1 MNAAT
6 PLFYETGC
14 EVAYPV
20 AEGVANLVLTL
31 VNNLFGLVFLLIQM
45 IPNIGKNCY
54 LSQGIRLTKDSKDI
68 FLYDKQNAVLFTD
81 EKCGNQRQK
90 LHTSSAVSV

>member
-45 IPNIGKNCY
+45 IPNIGKY
-54 LSQGIRLTKDSKDI
+54 SHLREH
-68 FLYDKQNAVLFTD
+68 VLP
-81 EKCGNQRQK
+81 KIVKVCNYILQK
-90 LHTSSAVSV
+90 YP